1 MGGGGEG
8 GEGPQTANEDPP
20 LIIHSTLSVSVV
32 WGLGES
38 RVSCGTPASR
48 WARRVSQG
56 PSFRCPC
63 ATPASCQPHTA
74 APRRPP
80 SMRRVPVAEVRHSAA
95 LRPPATRVHVHGRKP
110 DGRQA
115 AACSVDWCCAPY
127 RVSPRALPAAS
138 RRSRGVLRRYA
149 AVSIAEVG
157 RPLGCSPAAC
167 CARSHV
173 CVRGRKMVALASCLL
188 RGLALRGRDH
198 GQRPRC
204 RAHCFLDIWR
214 ADTPVISRRARVCV
228 AVRAA
233 PRGAQHYKRASARAD
248 AARDHGKESRPRT
261 CRDGCAAHRVQTSEQ
276 TPRLWRPNLR
286 DEETRRVE
294 RTPHRCRID
303 GATHRPGAI
312 QDLAVS
318 ARCRSSLPRRP
329 GCPPPVGIEA
339 KDRRPTKYSIDR
351 CSVLPAEQ
359 GGNLDRT

>member
-1 MGGGGEG
+1 MGGGEG
-8 GEGPQTANEDPP
+8 GGGGAHTANEDPFENP
-20 LIIHSTLSVSVV
+20 FHFIRFCCLGAEGKQ
-32 WGLGES
+32 GLL
-38 RVSCGTPASR
+38 
-48 WARRVSQG
+48 WN
-56 PSFRCPC
+56 PC
-63 ATPASCQPHTA
+63 IPTGASCVAGPIVPVPVCHSCVLPTA
-74 APRRPP
+74 HRRPEASSVNAPRPGRRSPP
-80 SMRRVPVAEVRHSAA
+80 LGCSPAACDACACAWTETGWSPGRGLLRRLA
-95 LRPPATRVHVHGRKP
+95 LR
-110 DGRQA
+110 
-115 AACSVDWCCAPY
+115 S
-127 RVSPRALPAAS
+127 VSPRALPAAS

-157 RPLGCSPAAC
+157 HSAALRLPAARAC
-167 CARSHV
+167 VCAWTENGRP
-173 CVRGRKMVALASCLL
+173 RGLL

-228 AVRAA
+228 AVRAT
-233 PRGAQHYKRASARAD
+233 PRSAQHYKRASARAD

-339 KDRRPTKYSIDR
+339 QDRRPTNHSIDR

>member
-1 MGGGGEG
+1 
-8 GEGPQTANEDPP
+8 
-20 LIIHSTLSVSVV
+20 
-32 WGLGES
+32 
-38 RVSCGTPASR
+38 
-48 WARRVSQG
+48 
-56 PSFRCPC
+56 
-63 ATPASCQPHTA
+63 
-74 APRRPP
+74 
-80 SMRRVPVAEVRHSAA
+80 MRRVPVAEVRHSAA

-110 DGRQA
+110 DGRQV
-115 AACSVDWCCAPY
+115 AACSVDWRCAPY
-127 RVSPRALPAAS
+127 RPAPCQPRPAAPEACSGDTPPS
-138 RRSRGVLRRYA
+138 RLPRSATRLLSGCLLRA
-149 AVSIAEVG
+149 KCVCAWTENG
-157 RPLGCSPAAC
+157 RP
-167 CARSHV
+167 
-173 CVRGRKMVALASCLL
+173 RGLL

-228 AVRAA
+228 AVRAT

-318 ARCRSSLPRRP
+318 ARCRSSLLRRP

-339 KDRRPTKYSIDR
+339 QDRRPTKYSIDR
-351 CSVLPAEQ
+351 CSVLSAE
-359 GGNLDRT
+359 

>member
-1 MGGGGEG
+1 M
-8 GEGPQTANEDPP
+8 AP
-20 LIIHSTLSVSVV
+20 LH
-32 WGLGES
+32 
-38 RVSCGTPASR
+38 
-48 WARRVSQG
+48 
-56 PSFRCPC
+56 
-63 ATPASCQPHTA
+63 
-74 APRRPP
+74 
-80 SMRRVPVAEVRHSAA
+80 
-95 LRPPATRVHVHGRKP
+95 P
-110 DGRQA
+110 DGRVVCRRAHRSGARVPLLRLANRTPPPRGVLRQCA
-115 AACSVDWCCAPY
+115 ASRSPKSATRLLSGRLRRVCMCMDGNRMVARSRPAPSTGPAL
-127 RVSPRALPAAS
+127 RSVSPRALPAAS

-157 RPLGCSPAAC
+157 HSAALRLPAARAC
-167 CARSHV
+167 VCAWTENGRP
-173 CVRGRKMVALASCLL
+173 RGLL

-214 ADTPVISRRARVCV
+214 ADTPVISRRGRVCV
-228 AVRAA
+228 AVRAT
-233 PRGAQHYKRASARAD
+233 PRGAQYYKRASARAD

-339 KDRRPTKYSIDR
+339 QDGRPKKYSIGR